1 MFPVQVSERQLSGL
15 IRFERMS
22 NAIQKAPI
30 KQNQLAKVIPYIAW
44 FYLVGLIVYLS
55 LMIVQA
61 VVWGQTSFLIMN
73 LIGLF
78 VAVWY
83 FGGSLIAIPL
93 GLQFSQGFR
102 PDRVPALHSMH
113 WRVLTYWNRLPLR
126 KDITWAIVTGNF
138 ALTLSAL
145 GRYETAETTQRHAV
159 SVIEKSVRWQKNY
172 IGGLLINNLAYMVYK
187 QNRFD
192 EAEELCRRSLEIC
205 QASGKKGKA
214 FSAFPLLN
222 LAGIEIA
229 RGNEIK
235 AKKYLTESIDILES
249 NEQSWAIITESLIT
263 ARTNSYVT
271 AMLIHLK
278 QDDLSA
284 AQHVWEKIAEEQ
296 SVGTMRLSIASM
308 SILAEAAEE
317 LQRLGDMHKAD
328 LILQTA
334 YSIGREI
341 PDHPDS
347 HSVQDSYQKLLE
359 VVGRG
364 DEIADMRRW
373 ILPASALLMSH
384 AQIELR

>member
-1 MFPVQVSERQLSGL
+1 MG
-15 IRFERMS
+15 

-30 KQNQLAKVIPYIAW
+30 KQNQLAKIIPYIAW
-44 FYLVGLIVYLS
+44 FYLIGLIGYLS
-55 LMIVQA
+55 VMIVQA
-61 VVWGQTSFLIMN
+61 VAWGQTSFLILN

-83 FGGSLIAIPL
+83 FGGSLIAIPM
-93 GLQFSQGFR
+93 GLQFGQGFR

-113 WRVLTYWNRLPLR
+113 WRVLRYWNKLPMR

-138 ALTLSAL
+138 ALTLSAM
-145 GRYETAETTQRHAV
+145 GRYETAEATQRRAV
-159 SVIEKSVRWQKNY
+159 NVIEKSQRWQKNY
-172 IGGLLINNLAYMVYK
+172 IGALLINNLAYMVYK
-187 QNRFD
+187 QHRLD
-192 EAEELCRRSLEIC
+192 EAEELCCRSLEIC
-205 QASGKKGKA
+205 KVSGKKGKA

-229 RGNEIK
+229 RGNEVK
-235 AKKYLTESIDILES
+235 AKKYLTESIEILES
-249 NEQSWAIITESLIT
+249 NEHSWAIITESLIT

-278 QDDLSA
+278 QDDLAA

-296 SVGTMRLSIASM
+296 SVGSMRLSIASM
-308 SILAEAAEE
+308 PILTDAAEE

-328 LILQTA
+328 LLLQTA
-334 YSIGREI
+334 YSVGREI

-347 HSVQDSYQKLLE
+347 HRVQDSYQKLLE
-359 VVGRG
+359 ISDRP

-373 ILPASALLMSH
+373 IMPASPLLISH
-384 AQIELR
+384 VQLEMH